1 MHFDFATALPIL
13 ERTPR
18 VLRAALENLSSEWT
32 DHSYGTNP
40 DGSPT
45 WSARDIVAHFI
56 HTERTDWM
64 VRVRHILQH
73 GDSLPLPPFDRHGH
87 ASIMGNH
94 TIITLLDIFA
104 DERASNLIELRAL
117 NLTLRDL
124 ATPGTHPALG
134 PVTLRQLLA
143 TWVVHDLNHSAQICK
158 AMAYQ
163 YHTEVG
169 VWSQYLSILS
179 PPAPR

>member
-18 VLRAALENLSSEWT
+18 VLRTALEQLPSDWT
-32 DHSYGTNP
+32 DHPYGTNP

-45 WSARDIVAHFI
+45 WSVRDIVAHLI
-56 HTERTDWM
+56 HTDRTDWM
-64 VRVRHILQH
+64 VRAHHILKH
-73 GDSLPLPPFDRHGH
+73 GDALKLPPFDRYGH
-87 ASIMGNH
+87 KPLAESH
-94 TIITLLDIFA
+94 EVAALLDIFA
-104 DERASNLIELRAL
+104 AERASKLAELRAL
-117 NLTLRDL
+117 NLTTQDL
-124 ATPGTHPALG
+124 AKPGMHPALG
-134 PVTLRQLLA
+134 NVTLGQLLA
-143 TWVVHDLNHSAQICK
+143 TWVVHDLNHTAQICK

>member
-18 VLRAALENLSSEWT
+18 VLRTALEHLSPEWT
-32 DHSYGTNP
+32 DHSYGVNP
-40 DGSPT
+40 DGTPT
-45 WSARDIVAHFI
+45 WSVRDIVAHLI
-56 HTERTDWM
+56 HTDRTDWM
-64 VRVRHILQH
+64 VRAHHILRH
-73 GDSLPLPPFDRHGH
+73 GDAIKLPPFDRHGH
-87 ASIMGNH
+87 KSIAQDNSVAA
-94 TIITLLDIFA
+94 LLDIFA
-104 DERASNLIELRAL
+104 AERAGKLSELRAL
-117 NLTLRDL
+117 TLTPQDL
-124 ATPGTHPALG
+124 ARPGMHPALG
-134 PVTLRQLLA
+134 NVTLGQLLS
-143 TWVVHDLNHSAQICK
+143 TWVVHDLNHTAQICK